1 MAQLLSDPGD
11 QEFLLFEIFN
21 IDSFSNSVKFSD
33 FNKKTCKMILKEAR
47 KLAVEELI
55 PSNKEADVHN
65 GHPDG
70 VNFINGE
77 ILVPKSY
84 HIPYENF
91 CKGGW
96 LAMCDEEQWGGQNM
110 PQLLAGA
117 CVELFMGANP
127 SFFNYPALTHGAG
140 AIVKEFGNDLLKQKY
155 LKNMFSG
162 KWAGTMCLTES
173 QAGSD
178 VGAVDTKAFKNQD
191 GTYSIEGNKIFISG
205 ADSDLVENVI
215 HPVLARTENAPSGT
229 SGISLF
235 LVPKYRLD
243 DQGKTTN
250 IKNDVEITGIEE
262 KLGMHGNVTCSVSFG
277 SKKKCTGE
285 LVGKENKGMK
295 YMFLMMNEARQGAAL
310 QALGISSAS
319 YANAVNYAK
328 ERIQGPDLLEA
339 AKDNPVKVPIIQH
352 PDVRRELLTM
362 KALIEG
368 NRFLSYYLKWCTDKA
383 NITKNNDQ
391 KEKFKN
397 IIELLTPVSKA
408 YTTFKGIDITA
419 SGIKVFGGYGFIE
432 EYPQAQ
438 FYRDVRISSIYEGTN
453 GIQAMDLLGRK
464 LGMKQGKPFLDLMNE
479 IQKTVKKAENSG
491 LNNISE
497 KLSGLL
503 SKAGE
508 AAASIGKTASGE
520 NILDA
525 FGSASIFLESVGDLC
540 MAWAHAEKASTAAGK
555 IESSGKKDKTFY
567 QAILKTAEF
576 YYDVIV
582 PESLGR
588 LDSLKKITKTVMS
601 MPEAGF
607 ASK

>member
-1 MAQLLSDPGD
+1 MAQLLSDQRD

-21 IDSFSNSVKFSD
+21 IESFSDTGKFCD
-33 FNKKTCKMILKEAR
+33 FNNKTCKMILKEAR
-47 KLAVEELI
+47 KLAVEELV
-55 PSNKEADVHN
+55 PANKEADVNN
-65 GHPDG
+65 GHPEG

-77 ILVPKSY
+77 IKVPKSY
-84 HIPYENF
+84 HGPYENF
-91 CKGGW
+91 CSGGW
-96 LAMCDEEQWGGQNM
+96 ISMCDEEEWGGQKM
-110 PQLLAGA
+110 PQLLAAA
-117 CVELFMGANP
+117 CFELFMGSNP

-140 AIVKEFGNDLLKQKY
+140 AIVKEFGSNLQKEKY

-162 KWAGTMCLTES
+162 KWAGTMCLTEA

-178 VGAVDTKAFKNQD
+178 VGAIDTKAFKNPD

-215 HPVLARTENAPSGT
+215 HPVLARTESAPSGT

-243 DQGKTTN
+243 ENGKTTN

-277 SKKKCTGE
+277 SRNKCTGE
-285 LVGKENKGMK
+285 LVGEENKGMK

-328 ERIQGPDLLEA
+328 ERIQGPQIIDAFKE
-339 AKDNPVKVPIIQH
+339 NPVKVPIIQH

-362 KALIEG
+362 KSLIDG
-368 NRFLSYYLKWCTDKA
+368 NRFLTYYLKWCTDKA
-383 NITKNNDQ
+383 NISKDNTQ
-391 KEKFKN
+391 KEKLKN
-397 IIELLTPVSKA
+397 IIEFLTPVSKA

-432 EYPQAQ
+432 EYPQSQ

-464 LGMKQGKPFLDLMNE
+464 LGMKKGKPLLDLINE
-479 IQKTVKKAENSG
+479 IQKSVEKAENSG
-491 LNNISE
+491 LKNISE
-497 KLSGLL
+497 KLSKLL
-503 SKAGE
+503 SKTGE
-508 AAASIGKTASGE
+508 SAASIGKTASGE

-525 FGSASIFLESVGDLC
+525 FGSASVFLESVGDLC

-567 QAILKTAEF
+567 QGVLKTAEF

-588 LDSLKKITKTVMS
+588 SDSLKKITKTVMS